1 MLNLNYNLNSS
12 NIERSRFTEQ
22 ENEAFRKFQIQY
34 VIVPGGGGAAAGNNS
49 FNSGSDLPKVGIAG
63 NGGIITSGAFCVEP
77 FGTYPVVVGSG
88 GVGGIATY
96 QSLAWTGSDGEPSS
110 FFNISSTGGAGGKS
124 QVYITSSTFAGNG
137 ALTSASI
144 ANGGTGSQ
152 WTYNLPGCLPYPGTG
167 CHGGDLISSSYYS
180 GGGAGIIVSQSFTS
194 PQPIGF
200 MYLIVGGGGSGN
212 SKPAI
217 VSNTFVG
224 GGGGGAVLSG
234 SYVIQQDP
242 NWTSYIV
249 GDKLI
254 YPITVGAGGARAAG
268 NPGNNGVSSSAF
280 AFSAEGGKG
289 AADVSGGSSGT
300 GSANSNFTTGFT
312 GGAFNGGGGAGARAN
327 GTSGIDLGLGSW
339 DGGDG
344 GDGALWSGSYY
355 GGGGEGQVNVGG
367 GTSYPGNAGLGAG
380 NAGGGSGGVF
390 NSPTSPAQS
399 GSVIIKY
406 DRTGLGN
413 YPQKITG
420 GQITYDGPYVI
431 HTFTSSGQLEI
442 LAAIPTLEVEYMVV
456 GGGGGAMTNAI
467 NCNNGAGFGGGGGAA
482 ISGSFI
488 CEPIVKTYPIV
499 VGGGGAGRFACQV
512 TAASNGTSSAA
523 FGVSAQGGRGAN
535 NGNTAGNSGTGSW
548 GLITPFLG
556 AVSSFTG
563 DGPGGA
569 GAAGNGTTGSNLGS
583 GNYTAGNGGNGV
595 LWVDGNSYAG
605 GGFGSIKLGSGAVG
619 TYGANTLQYGYYP
632 GRGGGAQPGEVYFP
646 EEMDGKTGAVVIRY
660 TGTGSKATGGIIS
673 YDAGSDYTYHFFSQ
687 SANFTLNENT
697 SSIFTSGLPGVGSGN
712 ALFSPSGSLTPIPF
726 TGGGSAASYY
736 NQNGVKGSDGFVAIR
751 YEGAPLAEGGNIVV
765 TDNYTYHLFSS
776 SGDFYVIG
784 QETNPN
790 INPCP

>member
-22 ENEAFRKFQIQY
+22 ESEGFRRFQIQY

-77 FGTYPVVVGSG
+77 FGTYPIVIGSG
-88 GVGGIATY
+88 GAGGIATS
-96 QSLAWTGSDGEPSS
+96 QSLAWTGSDGQPSS
-110 FFNISSTGGAGGKS
+110 FFNISSTGGVGGKS

-144 ANGGTGSQ
+144 QNGGTGSQ

-180 GGGAGIIVSQSFTS
+180 GGGAGIAVSQSFTS

-200 MYLIVGGGGSGN
+200 MYLIIGGGGSGN
-212 SKPAI
+212 SKPAV

-254 YPITVGAGGARAAG
+254 YPIKVGVGGAAAAG
-268 NPGNNGVSSSAF
+268 TPGNNGVSSSAF
-280 AFSAEGGKG
+280 TFSAQGGKG
-289 AADVSGGSSGT
+289 AADVSGGNSGT

-312 GGAFNGGGGAGARAN
+312 GGATNGGGGAGARAN
-327 GTSGIDLGLGSW
+327 GTSGIDLGGGLW

-344 GDGALWSGSYY
+344 GNGALWSGSYY
-355 GGGGEGQVNVGG
+355 AGGGGGQVNVGG
-367 GTSYPGNAGLGAG
+367 GTSYAGSAGLGAA
-380 NAGGGSGGVF
+380 NAGGGGGGQF
-390 NSPTSPAQS
+390 NSPSSAGQS

-413 YPQKITG
+413 YPEKITG

-442 LAAIPTLEVEYMVV
+442 LAAIPTLDVEYIVV
-456 GGGGGAMTNAI
+456 GGGGGGM
-467 NCNNGAGFGGGGGAA
+467 NNTDTCAQGAAFGGGGGAA
-482 ISGSFI
+482 ISGSFL
-488 CEPIVKTYPIV
+488 CEPIVKTYPITI
-499 VGGGGAGRFACQV
+499 GAGGIGLYACLAV
-512 TAASNGTSSAA
+512 EAYDGTGSAA
-523 FGVSAQGGRGAN
+523 FGVLAGGGQRANQSNRG
-535 NGNTAGNSGTGSW
+535 GNSGTGSW
-548 GLITPFLG
+548 GLTVP
-556 AVSSFTG
+556 FTG
-563 DGPGGA
+563 SISSSGAGGA
-569 GAAGNGTTGSNLGS
+569 GAAAKGNPVLTAGGGSWTGGAGGS
-583 GNYTAGNGGNGV
+583 G
-595 LWVDGNSYAG
+595 LQWVDGNYYAG
-605 GGFGSIKLGSGAVG
+605 GGGGGTQQSAGISGPNG
-619 TYGANTLQYGYYP
+619 LTTLQYGYYP
-632 GRGGGAQPGEVYFP
+632 GQGGRGVPGNNYDVQSNGASGS
-646 EEMDGKTGAVVIRY
+646 VVVRY
-660 TGTGSKATGGIIS
+660 PGTGSKATGGIIS
-673 YDAGSDYTYHFFSQ
+673 YDVATNYTYHFFSQ
-687 SANFTLNENT
+687 SGNFTLNENT
-697 SSIFTSGLPGVGSGN
+697 SSLFTSGLPGVGSGN
-712 ALFSPSGSLTPIPF
+712 ALFSPSGSLTLIPN

-736 NQNGVKGSDGFVAIR
+736 NQNGVSGSNGFVAIR
-751 YEGAPLAEGGNIVV
+751 YEGAPLATGGNIIT
-765 TDNYTYHLFSS
+765 TDYYTYHLFSS
-776 SGDFYVIG
+776 SADFYVIG
-784 QETNPN
+784 QESNPN